1 MNNEKIITTKNFIVA
16 LIVFSIAGVFAFPQR
31 TNAADGFKSTIQVG
45 ASLNWDSFNLGSD
58 SASYDDDVKYK
69 SSNKKVATV
78 NGYGIIKA
86 KKPGWV
92 TIKRSQLLYGS
103 NYYTEECRL
112 HVVNTIKFAKSKCTI
127 VKIDKSELLKN
138 VKIIGV
144 NSKEKTFKV
153 ENNAGKEISY
163 FGFTSVSCVKLS
175 SSNTY

>member
-45 ASLNWDSFNLGSD
+45 ASLNWDIFNPDGN
-58 SASYDDDVKYK
+58 YDVDVKYK

-103 NYYTEECRL
+103 HYYTEECRL

-127 VKIDKSELLKN
+127 VKNDKSALLKN